1 MQTTQSQEQKMIA
14 NTNNVVDDNSTQT
27 QEREMS
33 PFAEAPVTPQAFA
46 ASELRKPVLQRGSTG
61 ADVVE
66 LQKLLNYWGYY
77 YGAIDGIFGI
87 QTEQAV
93 IAYQHRVFLEEDGI
107 VGRLTWQALY
117 SGAPVNMPVV
127 RRGSTGKYVKI
138 VQEVLYWN
146 GYYNF
151 SIDGIFGPITEV
163 AVRNFQMN
171 SNLWPADGI
180 VGYRTWH
187 ALSKLPH

>member
-1 MQTTQSQEQKMIA
+1 MFPNTITQNESTSNGVREQELSVTAQATTSNAVK
-14 NTNNVVDDNSTQT
+14 
-27 QEREMS
+27 
-33 PFAEAPVTPQAFA
+33 
-46 ASELRKPVLQRGSTG
+46 KPVLKRGSTG

-77 YGAIDGIFGI
+77 FGAFDGNFGI
-87 QTEQAV
+87 QTEEAV
-93 IAYQHRVFLEEDGI
+93 KGYQHRVFLEEDGI
-107 VGRLTWQALY
+107 VGSLTWQALY
-117 SGAPVNMPVV
+117 TGAPVNMPVV

-138 VQEVLYWN
+138 VQEVLYIN

-151 SIDGIFGPITEV
+151 NIDGEFGPITEV

-171 SNLWPADGI
+171 SNLTADGV